1 MKSTELNLIPFFVA
15 VYEESSMSK
24 AANRLG
30 VSQPAV
36 SKSLKRLREIYDD
49 PLFHRSP
56 TGVTPTTFAEDIYPA
71 LSASFKNFTSTLSA
85 TRDFD
90 PKISERIFSIACMT
104 PIAYQLMP
112 ELLLKIKSKAPNID
126 LEVHPLF
133 TEDHESDLRLQRYDL
148 VIDMKPLE
156 RTSLKVAKLGRESI
170 KVIARQEHPRLSGEI
185 TVDEFLQEGHV
196 AVSRWKSRS
205 AILSNHHFQD
215 LNKRRIVYRSPGV
228 LEMLPVVCKTDYI
241 ALFPASAIDTMA
253 KHYPIQSLETP
264 FLDISE
270 DICMLWHPSRTTE
283 NGHKW
288 LRSQVQ
294 SVSKVIFKD

>member
-36 SKSLKRLREIYDD
+36 SKALKRLREIYDD

-56 TGVTPTTFAEDIYPA
+56 AGVKPTTFAEDIYPA

-85 TRDFD
+85 ARDFD

-104 PIAYQLMP
+104 TIAYQLMP
-112 ELLLKIKSKAPNID
+112 ELLVKIKSKAPNIA

-148 VIDMKPLE
+148 VIDMRPIE
-156 RTSLKVAKLGRESI
+156 RTSLKMAALGRESI
-170 KVIARQEHPRLSGEI
+170 SVIAREGHPRLSGEI
-185 TVDEFLQEGHV
+185 TAEEFLQEDHV
-196 AVSRWKSRS
+196 VVSRWKSRS
-205 AILSNHHFQD
+205 AMLSSHHFQH

-241 ALFPASAIDTMA
+241 ALFPSSAIDTMA

-294 SVSKVIFKD
+294 SVSKMIFKE

>member
-56 TGVTPTTFAEDIYPA
+56 TGVTPTTFAVDIYPA

-85 TRDFD
+85 TRDFN
-90 PKISERIFSIACMT
+90 PKDSHRIFSIACIT
-104 PIAYQLMP
+104 TVAYQLMP
-112 ELLLKIKSKAPNID
+112 DLLAAIKNKAPNID

-148 VIDMKPLE
+148 VIDMRPME
-156 RTSLKVAKLGRESI
+156 RTSLKVIKLGRESI
-170 KVIARQEHPRLSGEI
+170 KVIAREGHPRLSGEI
-185 TVDEFLQEGHV
+185 TVEQFLAEGHI

-205 AILSNHHFQD
+205 ALLHHFKELD
-215 LNKRRIVYRSPGV
+215 NRRIVYRSPGV
-228 LEMLPVVCKTDYI
+228 LEVLPVVCGTDYL
-241 ALFPASAIDTMA
+241 ALFPVSIIETMA
-253 KHYPIQSLETP
+253 THFPIQTLEAP

-270 DICMLWHPSRTTE
+270 DVCMLWHPSRTTE